1 MPIDGQIKFY
11 TREGRGK
18 LESEPP
24 CDTYKQHKS
33 ETKHTR
39 PFKFKRLTKSVA
51 NCKKTFQVDQRNFS
65 SDMKVKIFF
74 EKVGKSYKQFN
85 NPKHS
90 QELFYR
96 LCGDSLPTR
105 DTNKGKIKLSS
116 GRTCTTRG
124 KEMPEKGSIREAI
137 HYKDQFIVHLLLASK
152 KDGGQ

>member
-1 MPIDGQIKFY
+1 
-11 TREGRGK
+11 
-18 LESEPP
+18 
-24 CDTYKQHKS
+24 
-33 ETKHTR
+33 
-39 PFKFKRLTKSVA
+39 
-51 NCKKTFQVDQRNFS
+51 
-65 SDMKVKIFF
+65 MKVKIFF
-74 EKVGKSYKQFN
+74 EKLGKSYKRFN

-116 GRTCTTRG
+116 GRTCATRG